1 MYGLEGYG
9 KMLADT
15 IRLDAYL
22 EALRISI
29 VPGCVV
35 LDLGAGPGVLSLYA
49 CRWGARRVYA
59 VEPDD
64 SVQIARE
71 LAAANGYGD
80 RIVTIQDVSS
90 NLTLP
95 ELAGVI
101 VADLRGTLPF
111 FSRSITS
118 MMDARDRLLTPG
130 GVLIPQRDVIRGT
143 VVEEP
148 ELYRKRILAWEQPGF
163 DMSAARRRAVND
175 IYRIRTRPEHMLA
188 APQTLGCIDYSSV
201 CTPRFE
207 AHNCWAAERRGSAH
221 GLCLWFES
229 TLAPGILLSNSPES
243 PELIYGSVFFPFEQP
258 IELEAEDRISVTMRA
273 DPVGEDYVW
282 RWDTSVERAFSGP
295 VRYSQSTFFASFLT
309 RQTLQAA
316 AQATAGDPKRA

>member
-22 EALRISI
+22 EALRVSI

-49 CRWGARRVYA
+49 CRWGARRVFA
-59 VEPDD
+59 VEPGD
-64 SVQIARE
+64 SIQIARE

-80 RIVTIQDVSS
+80 RIITIQDVSS

-95 ELAGVI
+95 ELADVI

-111 FSRSITS
+111 FSRSIST
-118 MMDARDRLLTPG
+118 MMDARDRLLTPV

-148 ELYRKRILAWEQPGF
+148 ELYRKRIL
-163 DMSAARRRAVND
+163 
-175 IYRIRTRPEHMLA
+175 
-188 APQTLGCIDYSSV
+188 
-201 CTPRFE
+201 
-207 AHNCWAAERRGSAH
+207 
-221 GLCLWFES
+221 
-229 TLAPGILLSNSPES
+229 
-243 PELIYGSVFFPFEQP
+243 
-258 IELEAEDRISVTMRA
+258 
-273 DPVGEDYVW
+273 
-282 RWDTSVERAFSGP
+282 
-295 VRYSQSTFFASFLT
+295 
-309 RQTLQAA
+309 
-316 AQATAGDPKRA
+316 